1 MRTTGKATAVK
12 AMMVAAAATG
22 IALAGCSSADTNGS
36 SASSGP
42 SSGTSAGT
50 STGTSTGSDSGSAAS
65 CLVGNWRSTG
75 VAGTFNGNGVNGTL
89 AGGAGVTVNIAADG
103 KTAVNFDK
111 MEPATFNFAVAG
123 GNVKG
128 SATYGGSVNGTVKT
142 PSGTSGTFEPIGTV
156 DFGSVV
162 VTVDLTSPTTAR
174 VADKVPLSQFVG
186 TNAANTGNAVDPQPI
201 LRKGTFDCSG
211 STLKLGP
218 PPGTT
223 GVGTW
228 TLEKA

>member
-12 AMMVAAAATG
+12 AMMVAATMG
-22 IALAGCSSADTNGS
+22 IALAGCSSAGTTGS
-36 SASSGP
+36 GASSGP
-42 SSGTSAGT
+42 STSGSTSAGT
-50 STGTSTGSDSGSAAS
+50 GTETGTAAS
-65 CLVGNWRSTG
+65 CLVGNWRSTS
-75 VAGTFNGNGVNGTL
+75 VAGTFSGNGINGTL
-89 AGGAGVTVNIAADG
+89 TGGAGVLVNIGVDG

-111 MEPATFNFAVAG
+111 MEPVNFNFAVAG

-128 SATYGGSVNGTVKT
+128 SATYGGTVNGTVKT
-142 PSGTSGTFEPIGTV
+142 PSDTSGTWEPTGKV

-174 VADKVPLSQFVG
+174 VADKVGLEQFVG
-186 TNAANTGNAVDPQPI
+186 TNAAETGNAVDSQPI
-201 LRKGTFDCSG
+201 LRKGTYDCSG
-211 STLKLGP
+211 GVLKLGP
-218 PPGTT
+218 PAGTT

>member
-1 MRTTGKATAVK
+1 MRMTGKATAVK

-22 IALAGCSSADTNGS
+22 IALAGCSSADTTGS

-42 SSGTSAGT
+42 SASAGA
-50 STGTSTGSDSGSAAS
+50 SNGSETGTAAS
-65 CLVGNWRSTG
+65 CLVGNWRATG
-75 VAGTFNGNGVNGTL
+75 VAGTFSGSGVNGTL
-89 AGGAGVTVNIAADG
+89 IGGAGVTVNIGADG

-111 MEPATFNFAVAG
+111 MEPINFNFAVAG

-128 SATYGGSVNGTVKT
+128 QSTYGGTVNGTVKT
-142 PSGTSGTFEPIGTV
+142 PSGTSGTFEPVGNV

-162 VTVDLTSPTTAR
+162 VTVDLTSPAAAR
-174 VADKVPLSQFVG
+174 VADKVGLAQFVG
-186 TNAANTGNAVDPQPI
+186 TNAADTGNAVDSQPI
-201 LRKGTFDCSG
+201 LRKGTYDCSG
-211 STLKLGP
+211 GTLKLGP
-218 PPGTT
+218 PAGTT

>member
-12 AMMVAAAATG
+12 AVMVAAAAMG
-22 IALAGCSSADTNGS
+22 IALAGCSGEGTAGS

-42 SSGTSAGT
+42 SAADTASAG
-50 STGTSTGSDSGSAAS
+50 STPSGDTGSAAS
-65 CLVGNWRSTG
+65 CVVGNWRTTG
-75 VAGTFNGNGVNGTL
+75 VDGKFDSNGVNGSL
-89 AGGAGVTVNIAADG
+89 SGGAGATMNVAPDG
-103 KTAVNFDK
+103 KTTVNFDS
-111 MEPATFNFAVAG
+111 MQPVNFNFAVAG

-128 SATYGGSVNGTVKT
+128 SFQYGGTVNGTVKT
-142 PSGTSGTFEPIGTV
+142 PSTPTGAWEPTGTV
-156 DFGSVV
+156 DFGKVT

-174 VADKVPLSQFVG
+174 VADKVPLAQFAG
-186 TNAANTGNAVDPQPI
+186 TNMANAGNAVDAQPI
-201 LRKGTFDCSG
+201 LRKGTYDCSGG

-218 PPGTT
+218 PAGTP